1 MPCIPYWELIRGK
14 WVFKILIVS
23 DRDKV
28 IYDGEFNKKDQ
39 ELLKLIE
46 EYSDDF
52 ERFKQRYLK
61 EG

>member
-39 ELLKLIE
+39 KLLKLIE

-52 ERFKQRYLK
+52 ERFKQRYL